1 MKKEEFKFDLKAIEA
16 AEEEYHSVQPE
27 PLQKKIIKELSEIV
41 SKYILISKFAIR
53 GFIILSIRKWQM
65 EEKKLVADI
74 MSIDPEE
81 RIIEVVKI
89 INNCRGFLL
98 KAMIKR
104 EQQTELD
111 ESINQ
116 VIAFYKEKYAFR

>member
-1 MKKEEFKFDLKAIEA
+1 MEI
-16 AEEEYHSVQPE
+16 
-27 PLQKKIIKELSEIV
+27 SEIFL
-41 SKYILISKFAIR
+41 SAAITIASIILISITLHSYKTFKNPKLLFVLLVFIFFAIK
-53 GFIILSIRKWQM
+53 GFILLAIRKWQM
-65 EEKKLVADI
+65 EEKKLVADL

-89 INNCRGFLL
+89 IRNCRGFLL
-98 KAMIKR
+98 NAMIKR

-116 VIAFYKEKYAFR
+116 VIEFYKEKYAFR